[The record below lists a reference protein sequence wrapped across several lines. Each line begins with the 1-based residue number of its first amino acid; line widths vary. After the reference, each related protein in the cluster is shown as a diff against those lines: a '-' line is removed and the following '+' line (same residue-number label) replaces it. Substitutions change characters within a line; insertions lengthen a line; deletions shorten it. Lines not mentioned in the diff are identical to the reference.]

1 MSMPQQDPG
10 QTGRDRRAPG
20 PWDRTSR
27 SEADQPDP
35 AAPGGRSRRQQLLMD
50 VVSTVIMAAFLWWLM
65 GPMVAFAVLIGIF
78 VHEYGHVLAMNRL
91 GCGPARLRI
100 VPFVGGAAYPARPA
114 ATEFHGVL
122 IALAGPVFGL
132 LAAVPFIV
140 AAAAT
145 GEIIWVVGGLAIA
158 GLNLINLAP
167 APPLDGS
174 KALGPALARIHP
186 MLEKGALVLV
196 GAIGVLWAIAT
207 HNWIFG
213 FFIAVGVAGAFR
225 RERLRPWALKLTRA
239 EWGYSIG
246 LYLAALALCLAV
258 GWASVAAIGLSP
270 TPLGMLALLGL
281 A

>member
-100 VPFVGGAAYPARPA
+100 VPYVGGAAYPARPA

-145 GEIIWVVGGLAIA
+145 GEIIWVVDWRLHLGRLRLVHLRSELDQPRARAAARRLQGL
-158 GLNLINLAP
+158 GL
-167 APPLDGS
+167 G
-174 KALGPALARIHP
+174 
-186 MLEKGALVLV
+186 
-196 GAIGVLWAIAT
+196 
-207 HNWIFG
+207 
-213 FFIAVGVAGAFR
+213 AGAQQ
-225 RERLRPWALKLTRA
+225 PD
-239 EWGYSIG
+239 
-246 LYLAALALCLAV
+246 AV
-258 GWASVAAIGLSP
+258 E
-270 TPLGMLALLGL
+270 
-281 A
+281 